1 MPEARVGRLADK
13 VAIVVGAGK
22 GIGKAIAK
30 VLAVEGAKVL
40 VVSLHEDTA
49 RSTAEDIRSG
59 GGEASFLSADVSKEG
74 DMIRMAQVAKERY
87 GAIHIL
93 CQNAGGVSASSLV
106 ENMTAEL
113 WDAVQSVNLRG
124 TFFAVKA
131 CLPIMKA
138 QRYGKIVVTSSITGP
153 LVGWPKIAHYA
164 ASKAGL
170 TGFVKTAAIEFAKDN
185 ITINSV
191 EPGEILTDGMKDM
204 VSENF
209 IKKMTESIPMKR
221 YGDPKEVA
229 YAVLF
234 LASDES
240 SYITGQSI
248 IVDGGITLPE
258 ARALMP

>member
-1 MPEARVGRLADK
+1 MPSNGRLEGK
-13 VAIVVGAGK
+13 VAIVTGAGK

-30 VLAVEGAKVL
+30 VLAFEGAKVL
-40 VVSLHEDTA
+40 VTSLHENTA
-49 RSTAEDIRSG
+49 KSTSEEILAEG
-59 GGEASFLSADVSKEG
+59 GVSSFLSADVSKES
-74 DMIRMAQVAKERY
+74 DMQRMAGVARERY

-93 CQNAGGVSASSLV
+93 CQNAGAFRPPSTI

-113 WDAVQSVNLRG
+113 WDSIHSVNMRG

-131 CLPIMKA
+131 CLPTMKA
-138 QRYGKIVVTSSITGP
+138 QRYGKIVITSSITGP
-153 LVGWPKIAHYA
+153 QVGYPTMAHYA

-170 TGFVKTAAIEFAKDN
+170 TGFVKTAAIEFARDN

-191 EPGEILTDGMKDM
+191 EPGEILTEGVKETTTADTIRK
-204 VSENF
+204 F
-209 IKKMTESIPMKR
+209 TESIPMGR
-221 YGDPKEVA
+221 FGDPREVA
-229 YAVLF
+229 HAVLF

-258 ARALMP
+258 AGYMIA